1 MKPQFWHIGQS
12 VHTRNNT
19 AGTIIAFSKATD
31 SAGFPYNV
39 MIANHE
45 RKAWASRSSIKGWHG
60 KTNMS
65 VEALQEK
72 YITSKHDV
80 ITSMDDYMRHVAK
93 TITKK

>member
-45 RKAWASRSSIKGWHG
+45 RKAWARRSSI
-60 KTNMS
+60 
-65 VEALQEK
+65 
-72 YITSKHDV
+72 
-80 ITSMDDYMRHVAK
+80 
-93 TITKK
+93 